1 MNLEAVLSK
10 VVEYNAPDL
19 HLRVGMPPIIRMSN
33 GELFPIEGILNL
45 TEAQILAIGKKI
57 GGEEKFKVFG
67 EHKEVDFSYGL
78 EKVGRF
84 RVNLFMERNGASIA
98 FRSIHDKIP
107 TITDLGLPDVL
118 NNLALKP
125 RGLVLITGPTG
136 SGKST
141 TIASMIDLINETRR
155 CHILTIEDPIEYVHA
170 SKRSLITQREV
181 NQHTDSFLNAIKSSL
196 RQDPDVILVGEMRD
210 LETMSAAITLAETG
224 HLVLSTSHTVDVAQ
238 TVDRI
243 IDVFPAGQQ
252 QQIRAQLSS
261 CLKGVVSQTLIPKL
275 EGNGRAL
282 AYEVMLVND
291 AIANCIK
298 EGNIKQIF
306 SMIQIGKES
315 GMNTLDDCLINLANN
330 RIISEK
336 NAIAKARDPEYVKG
350 NL

>member
-1 MNLEAVLSK
+1 
-10 VVEYNAPDL
+10 
-19 HLRVGMPPIIRMSN
+19 
-33 GELFPIEGILNL
+33 
-45 TEAQILAIGKKI
+45 
-57 GGEEKFKVFG
+57 
-67 EHKEVDFSYGL
+67 
-78 EKVGRF
+78 
-84 RVNLFMERNGASIA
+84 
-98 FRSIHDKIP
+98 
-107 TITDLGLPDVL
+107 
-118 NNLALKP
+118 
-125 RGLVLITGPTG
+125 
-136 SGKST
+136 
-141 TIASMIDLINETRR
+141 MIDLINETRR